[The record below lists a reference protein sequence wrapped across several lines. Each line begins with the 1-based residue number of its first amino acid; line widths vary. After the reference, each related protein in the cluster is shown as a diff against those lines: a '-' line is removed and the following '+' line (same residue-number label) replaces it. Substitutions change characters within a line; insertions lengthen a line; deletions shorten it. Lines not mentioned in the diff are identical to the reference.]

1 MKQREMEA
9 LRSKSRS
16 ERYMQLH
23 EEGMKEGPEPGEGPE
38 RAVLWTDDGPPSPS
52 NEEAGAMPLEGH
64 KLDYVST
71 VMLCV
76 ATFCLFADQN
86 LMAPNLQAIADDF
99 GLKGKQKDQFL
110 GGIMSIAFFFVG
122 APSSVL
128 VGSLAD
134 SPKVNR
140 VTLFT
145 AVLLVGE
152 IPAAL
157 TIFVGTGWIGY
168 WQLFVL
174 RSITGV
180 AIGGALP
187 VVLSILADIYSS
199 SQRNVASAVYST
211 AMGAGLVFG
220 QTFAALVG
228 SSNWRIPFVLVAVP
242 SIGIALGCLIVI
254 KEPKRGAAEEA
265 LAERFKSNPNYE
277 YREDVG
283 WRRKF
288 VQAFTI
294 PSNILIIIQGVP
306 GAFPHANHFC
316 FGRRFLLDR

>member
-1 MKQREMEA
+1 MKADVMETFGRDSKRE
-9 LRSKSRS
+9 K
-16 ERYMQLH
+16 YVKLH
-23 EEGMKEGPEPGEGPE
+23 EEGINGITEREHAAEEVVPLRNEGPPDASFGDSDV
-38 RAVLWTDDGPPSPS
+38 R
-52 NEEAGAMPLEGH
+52 LEGH

-122 APSSVL
+122 APSSVI

-134 SPKVNR
+134 SPKVHR
-140 VTLFT
+140 VTLF
-145 AVLLVGE
+145 AVVLLIGE

-157 TIFVGTGWIGY
+157 TIFVGTGWAGY
-168 WQLFVL
+168 WQLFIL

-187 VVLSILADIYSS
+187 VVLSMLADIYSS

-220 QTFAALVG
+220 QTFAALTG
-228 SSNWRIPFVLVAVP
+228 SSNWRIPFVLVALP
-242 SIGIALGCLIVI
+242 SIGIALGCLVVI

-265 LAERFKSNPNYE
+265 LAQRFKNNPNYE
-277 YREDVG
+277 YKEDVG

-306 GAFPHANHFC
+306 GTFWVPP
-316 FGRRFLLDR
+316 